1 MADEASGADAQT
13 VLSKA
18 TQAVREASETV
29 QTTTRSI
36 ADAVEAARAPGRP
49 LDRLARL
56 TREVPLQALG
66 VAFMLGLIVAR
77 RR

>member
-18 TQAVREASETV
+18 THAVREASEAV
-29 QTTTRSI
+29 QTTTRRIS
-36 ADAVEAARAPGRP
+36 DAVEAARAPGRP

-56 TREVPLQALG
+56 TREAPLQALA
-66 VAFMLGLIVAR
+66 VAFMFGLIVAR